1 MSGSG
6 WGADPIVSDTNLPA
20 PNFDVASPLAAA
32 QQYQQRQIGLQSDQ
46 TALQSAQIGLQ
57 EEKEQQ
63 PVKSSQLQDA
73 LIADAA
79 RKALDDPENADSYF
93 QKAADLGAVGA
104 KQYIGRPFNPFT
116 LQRTLEAY
124 GGGSSNQAIAP
135 QSSLSAATAPAPAS
149 GGSANAQL
157 AINSTEM
164 MDRQYANM
172 PPQQIIQA
180 SQHVNA
186 ALGSLYQVMH
196 SQNPAQEWDRQVAQL
211 KADGVPVPEGISY
224 SPLQVAQLY
233 QNLSA
238 RAPYLQDR
246 AAQISMGLPAPLI
259 PTNVKELGG
268 GGYNVP
274 AYTPNGEI
282 NATGTPGG
290 ATEVV
295 APSMRSQYV
304 GMTPDGKPIS
314 LDTRTGGYTVGG
326 QPYNGPI
333 NPKLT
338 GTALTFKMKQDAAK
352 LVYPNDPE
360 KAMLLAQGK
369 SQFTPQQT
377 QQAAARMAQRDYD
390 ADVAA
395 GTPPPEGFQNFINTR
410 TQAYSRQL
418 SGAAPPPAPAPAPTP
433 AAAAPPAGTTQ
444 NPNVPPPPPTLA
456 ARPGLMWHPKSQTYS
471 DSTGARF
478 NKTGAPVP
486 APAPAGG

>member
-1 MSGSG
+1 MIAGVN
-6 WGADPIVSDTNLPA
+6 GAGKTTSIGKLAKHFQQQGKSVL
-20 PNFDVASPLAAA
+20 LAAGDTFRA
-32 QQYQQRQIGLQSDQ
+32 
-46 TALQSAQIGLQ
+46 
-57 EEKEQQ
+57 
-63 PVKSSQLQDA
+63 
-73 LIADAA
+73 AA
-79 RKALDDPENADSYF
+79 REQLDA
-93 QKAADLGAVGA
+93 
-104 KQYIGRPFNPFT
+104 I
-116 LQRTLEAY
+116 
-124 GGGSSNQAIAP
+124 GGG
-135 QSSLSAATAPAPAS
+135 
-149 GGSANAQL
+149 
-157 AINSTEM
+157 
-164 MDRQYANM
+164 
-172 PPQQIIQA
+172 
-180 SQHVNA
+180 
-186 ALGSLYQVMH
+186 
-196 SQNPAQEWDRQVAQL
+196 
-211 KADGVPVPEGISY
+211 
-224 SPLQVAQLY
+224 
-233 QNLSA
+233 
-238 RAPYLQDR
+238 
-246 AAQISMGLPAPLI
+246 
-259 PTNVKELGG
+259 
-268 GGYNVP
+268 
-274 AYTPNGEI
+274 GEI

-444 NPNVPPPPPTLA
+444 NPNVPPPPPNLA